1 MRPSAK
7 RHPLAVLRLTLGLQK
22 EMADLVGC
30 ATITLQSIESGK
42 RPLKENLAEHIAA
55 VTGVD
60 LYWLLEGDPNEP
72 IVSDDLTPYTR
83 RHFEE
88 RKEILLTKNPS
99 KRRLEM
105 EFAFIPEVLAM
116 FLLNAYSI
124 MRHGHAKKR
133 LAWAMYKLQVAV
145 ERVARELGTDDDID
159 AKIDQLILDHPNGGK
174 FDAAVH
180 LVKRSQQPP

>member
-42 RPLKENLAEHIAA
+42 RPPKENLAEHIAA

-105 EFAFIPEVLAM
+105 ERFRAVILNAFEVL
-116 FLLNAYSI
+116 
-124 MRHGHAKKR
+124 
-133 LAWAMYKLQVAV
+133 
-145 ERVARELGTDDDID
+145 D
-159 AKIDQLILDHPNGGK
+159 ATM
-174 FDAAVH
+174 A
-180 LVKRSQQPP
+180 QQFWGFI